1 MESIKLTSQEL
12 AYLVALVGAPGVP
25 GVEHPHVP
33 PQAPEADAVY
43 GTGLEQLKAD
53 GWLRPSAE
61 SDSYALDEVLLTT
74 IMTLAYPNHLVQTV
88 RESRQ
93 AIQHYISDKHT
104 VQLMA
109 LTDDRFQIDAIEQPI
124 ALGESVVA
132 FVGNDAAASASASA
146 APADLPAQNGEFNV
160 VRVRGAEAVGGRR
173 ATIHASR
180 WLNHRVD
187 RASAATRTLPLT
199 PESVTALVGEFIRTL
214 DGVER

>member
-12 AYLVALVGAPGVP
+12 AYLVALVGAPGVA

-33 PQAPEADAVY
+33 PQAGDADAVY
-43 GTGLEQLKAD
+43 GAGLEQLKAN
-53 GWLRPSAE
+53 GWLRPGAA

-93 AIQHYISDKHT
+93 AIQHYISDQHT

-109 LTDDRFQIDAIEQPI
+109 LTGDRFQIDAIEQPI

-132 FVGNDAAASASASA
+132 FVADAHAAPSTPPA

-160 VRVRGAEAVGGRR
+160 VRVRGAEALGGRR
-173 ATIHASR
+173 ATIHGSR
-180 WLNHRVD
+180 WLNHRLD
-187 RASAATRTLPLT
+187 RATTDTRTVPLT
-199 PESVTALVGEFIRTL
+199 PESVTALVGEFIRAL
-214 DGVER
+214 P